1 MPFLEVNTS
10 KPTVSA
16 AQSRQQYFEDGQDDL
31 WRDPRQGQGRQQGG
45 YQNTANRSRQ
55 QQGQN
60 RSMQNY
66 ADDFPV
72 VGEAAPSNNQKT
84 QQKSSYQQPIP
95 QQGEQRQ
102 QRQYADSQSS
112 SRDTGYNNR
121 KFGANSAGSRPG
133 KAESDSYGGG
143 SGGRYGG
150 RETDRRSGPS
160 DNVNDFRGKSA
171 SAGYKDNAQALSNRG
186 GQAQGDSRHR
196 DAVYE
201 QGHNRRKDH
210 DYEQDDNRRRDRND
224 NRRDY
229 EQQQPRRTA
238 SDVEDLQAAVRSMTF
253 TRNSASNKVIVFWV
267 Y

>member
-1 MPFLEVNTS
+1 MLFLEVNTS

-16 AQSRQQYFEDGQDDL
+16 AQSRQQYFDDGQDDL

-45 YQNTANRSRQ
+45 YQNTASRSRQ

-72 VGEAAPSNNQKT
+72 VGEVAPSNNQKT
-84 QQKSSYQQPIP
+84 QQKSNYQQPIP

-102 QRQYADSQSS
+102 QRLYADSQSS
-112 SRDTGYNNR
+112 FRDTGYNNR
-121 KFGANSAGSRPG
+121 NFGANSAGSRPG

-143 SGGRYGG
+143 SGDRYGG
-150 RETDRRSGPS
+150 REMDKRSGPS
-160 DNVNDFRGKSA
+160 DNVSDFRGKSA
-171 SAGYKDNAQALSNRG
+171 SAGYKDVQAASNRG

-196 DAVYE
+196 DPGYE

-210 DYEQDDNRRRDRND
+210 DYEQDDNCRRDRND
-224 NRRDY
+224 KRRDF
-229 EQQQPRRTA
+229 EQQQQPRRTA

-253 TRNSASNKVIVFWV
+253 TRSNVSNKVIVF
-267 Y
+267 